1 MDTKRI
7 PQTEEEHE
15 VCFHCLDT
23 GWVMLTA
30 ENDYGELE
38 DYFVLCRK
46 CKERSERFGGCARIT
61 RGRARRREMREMR
74 MMGDTP
80 SDRRAPTI

>member
-15 VCFHCLDT
+15 VCFHCLNT
-23 GWVMLTA
+23 GWVMLTS
-30 ENDYGELE
+30 EDCHGELE
-38 DYFVLCRK
+38 DYYYFVLWRK
-46 CKERSERFGGCARIT
+46 CEERSERFGGCTRIT
-61 RGRARRREMREMR
+61 RGRDRRREMRM

>member
-1 MDTKRI
+1 VDEVRI
-7 PQTEEEHE
+7 PRAGDPFTSVEGANHPEEKRE

-38 DYFVLCRK
+38 DFFVLCRR
-46 CKERSERFGGCARIT
+46 CKDNGRRS
-61 RGRARRREMREMR
+61 
-74 MMGDTP
+74 
-80 SDRRAPTI
+80 